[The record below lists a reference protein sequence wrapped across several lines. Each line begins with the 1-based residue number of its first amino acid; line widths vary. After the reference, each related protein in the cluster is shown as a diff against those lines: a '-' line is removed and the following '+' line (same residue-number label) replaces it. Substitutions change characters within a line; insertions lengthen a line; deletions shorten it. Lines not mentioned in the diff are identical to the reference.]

1 MAHAGTTI
9 EHALTGQRMT
19 FVRTASDTAGALLHT
34 ESSIRGGTP
43 LETMHVH
50 PGQEERFTVLA
61 GTMRFI
67 VGGRERVAQAGQEV
81 VVPAGTPHT
90 FGNAGPDEARF
101 RAEDRPAL
109 RSDGFFETYF
119 GLAQDGKLNPRIG
132 LPNLLQ
138 LAVALRYYRNE
149 IVLAR
154 PPRPVQR
161 VLNVLWGGET
171 LLPEDVARLLGEA
184 RFDAVRV
191 FPSPPGGAPQMVVGR
206 RPL

>member
-19 FVRTASDTAGALLHT
+19 FGRTASDTGGKLLQT
-34 ESSIRGGTP
+34 ESSIRAGTS
-43 LETMHVH
+43 LETLHVH

-67 VGGRERVAQAGQEV
+67 VGGQERMAQAGQEV

-90 FGNAGPDEARF
+90 FGSAGPDEARY

-109 RSDGFFETYF
+109 QSEGFFETYF
-119 GLAQDGKLNPRIG
+119 GLAQDGKINPRTG
-132 LPNLLQ
+132 LPHLLQ
-138 LAVALRYYRNE
+138 LAVVLHYYRHE

-154 PPRPVQR
+154 PPRVVQR
-161 VLNVLWGGET
+161 VLFG
-171 LLPEDVARLLGEA
+171 LLAPIGRLLGYRA
-184 RFDAVRV
+184 PYPY
-191 FPSPPGGAPQMVVGR
+191 PSRDRAPAAPTASGS
-206 RPL
+206 